1 MVNENKNNVTDSIH
15 RVLARKYR
23 PLNFTKLV
31 GQNNLIKTLSGSIE
45 RGRLA
50 HAYILTGLRGVGK
63 TSTARIIAKL
73 FNCTNPEKSSEIAI
87 NPCGVCDSCLGI
99 AEGKNID
106 VLEIDA
112 ASNTGVDNIR
122 ELIDGVGYK
131 PLTSKFRVYIIDE
144 VHMLSKGAFN
154 ALLKTLEEP
163 PEHVKFIFATTEIRK
178 VPITILSRCQRFDL
192 QIVPS
197 KILIDHLKWVCE
209 EEKINF
215 TLEALQIIVRV
226 SGGSVR
232 DALSLLDQSASI
244 SGDDIKSETI
254 SFMLGLPSRV
264 SSIEILENIFDSNIE
279 NALKIYD
286 NVINHGTNG
295 EILIGD
301 MLDIIHLST
310 RINIIGE
317 KNLDTF
323 MNSIPDGEKAGILKI
338 SKISLPGLTRA
349 WQILLKGIEEI
360 RAAPNPDE
368 AGSMILIRLAYSC
381 NLPDPASLVKKI
393 QASLEENKTT
403 FNDSL
408 EEKDDGKKN
417 TSEIINDLQEINSI
431 DSVDNKTTLV
441 EVNTFEDL
449 VEIFKIKGEL
459 LLHAQLLSC
468 VHLISFEKGKLE
480 ISISGNTNNN
490 IAKDISKFLKNWT
503 GEDWVISIVDD
514 QGTETLDHK
523 NERKAQE
530 EIENTKNT
538 PEMQKVL
545 KAFPNAELKSVNDK
559 NK

>member
-50 HAYILTGLRGVGK
+50 HAYILTGVRGVGK

-106 VLEIDA
+106 VMEIDA

-431 DSVDNKTTLV
+431 DNKTTLA

>member
-50 HAYILTGLRGVGK
+50 HAYILTGVRGVGK

-73 FNCTNPEKSSEIAI
+73 FNCTNPEKSSEIAF
-87 NPCGVCDSCLGI
+87 NPCGVCDSCLEI

-264 SSIEILENIFDSNIE
+264 SSIEILENIFDSNVE

-338 SKISLPGLTRA
+338 SKISLPGLTRT

-403 FNDSL
+403 FNDTL

-431 DSVDNKTTLV
+431 DNKTTLA

-545 KAFPNAELKSVNDK
+545 KAFPNAELKSVNDE

>member
-50 HAYILTGLRGVGK
+50 HAYILTGVRGVGK

-310 RINIIGE
+310 RINIVGE
-317 KNLDTF
+317 KNLDAF
-323 MNSIPDGEKAGILKI
+323 INSIPDGEKAGILKI
-338 SKISLPGLTRA
+338 SKISLPDLTRA

-403 FNDSL
+403 FNNSL

-431 DSVDNKTTLV
+431 DNKTTLA

>member
-50 HAYILTGLRGVGK
+50 HAYILTGVRGVGK

-360 RAAPNPDE
+360 RVAPNPDE

-417 TSEIINDLQEINSI
+417 TSEIINDQQEINSI
-431 DSVDNKTTLV
+431 DNKTTLA

>member
-50 HAYILTGLRGVGK
+50 HAYILTGVRGVGK

-286 NVINHGTNG
+286 NVINLGTNG

-408 EEKDDGKKN
+408 EKKDDGKKN

-431 DSVDNKTTLV
+431 DNKSTLT

>member
-50 HAYILTGLRGVGK
+50 HAYILTGVRGVGK

-310 RINIIGE
+310 RINIVGE
-317 KNLDTF
+317 NNLDTF
-323 MNSIPDGEKAGILKI
+323 MNTIPDGEKAGILKI

-431 DSVDNKTTLV
+431 DNKTTLA

>member
-50 HAYILTGLRGVGK
+50 HAYILTGVRGVGK

-403 FNDSL
+403 VNHSL

-431 DSVDNKTTLV
+431 DNKTTLA

>member
-50 HAYILTGLRGVGK
+50 HAYILTGVRGVGK

-286 NVINHGTNG
+286 NVINLGTNG

-417 TSEIINDLQEINSI
+417 TSEIINDQQEINSI
-431 DSVDNKTTLV
+431 DNKTTLA

>member
-50 HAYILTGLRGVGK
+50 HAYILTGVRGVGK

-87 NPCGVCDSCLGI
+87 NPCGVCESCLGI

-393 QASLEENKTT
+393 QASLEENKTI

-431 DSVDNKTTLV
+431 DNKTTLA

>member
-50 HAYILTGLRGVGK
+50 HAYILTGVRGVGK

-431 DSVDNKTTLV
+431 DNKTTLA

>member
-50 HAYILTGLRGVGK
+50 HAYILTGVRGVGK

-264 SSIEILENIFDSNIE
+264 SSIEILENIFDGNIE

-408 EEKDDGKKN
+408 EEKDNGKKN

-431 DSVDNKTTLV
+431 DNKTTLA

>member
-50 HAYILTGLRGVGK
+50 HAYILTGVRGVGK

-254 SFMLGLPSRV
+254 SFMLGLPSRL

-431 DSVDNKTTLV
+431 DNKTTLA

>member
-1 MVNENKNNVTDSIH
+1 MVNKNKNNVTDSIH

-23 PLNFTKLV
+23 PQNFTKLV

-50 HAYILTGLRGVGK
+50 HAYILTGVRGVGK

-73 FNCTNPEKSSEIAI
+73 FNCTNPEKSSEIVI

-244 SGDDIKSETI
+244 SGDNIKSETI

-264 SSIEILENIFDSNIE
+264 SSIEILENIFDSKIE

-317 KNLDTF
+317 NNLDTF

-368 AGSMILIRLAYSC
+368 AGSMMLIRLAYSC

-403 FNDSL
+403 FNDSIK
-408 EEKDDGKKN
+408 EKDDDRKN
-417 TSEIINDLQEINSI
+417 TSGVINDLQEINSI
-431 DSVDNKTTLV
+431 DSIDNKTTLV

-459 LLHAQLLSC
+459 LLHTQLLSC
-468 VHLISFEKGKLE
+468 VHLISFEKRKLE
-480 ISISGNTNNN
+480 ISISGNTNDN

-530 EIENTKNT
+530 EIENTKKT

-545 KAFPNAELKSVNDK
+545 KAFPNAELKSVNNK

>member
-50 HAYILTGLRGVGK
+50 HAYILTGVRGVGK

-323 MNSIPDGEKAGILKI
+323 MNSIPDGEKGGILKI

-408 EEKDDGKKN
+408 EKKDDGKKN

-431 DSVDNKTTLV
+431 DNKTTLA

>member
-50 HAYILTGLRGVGK
+50 HAYILTGVRGVGK

-323 MNSIPDGEKAGILKI
+323 MKSIPDGEKAGILKI

-417 TSEIINDLQEINSI
+417 TTEIINDLQEINSI
-431 DSVDNKTTLV
+431 DNKTTLA

>member
-23 PLNFTKLV
+23 PLNFTKLI

-50 HAYILTGLRGVGK
+50 HAYILTGVRGVGK
-63 TSTARIIAKL
+63 TSTARIIEKL

-264 SSIEILENIFDSNIE
+264 SSIEILENIFDSKIE

-403 FNDSL
+403 FNDSI

-431 DSVDNKTTLV
+431 DNKTTLL

-530 EIENTKNT
+530 AIENTKNT

>member
-1 MVNENKNNVTDSIH
+1 MVNEDKNNVTDSIH

-45 RGRLA
+45 RGRVA
-50 HAYILTGLRGVGK
+50 HAYILTGVRGVGK

-87 NPCGVCDSCLGI
+87 NPCGLCDSCLGI

-197 KILIDHLKWVCE
+197 KILIEHLKWVCE

-244 SGDDIKSETI
+244 SGDNIKSETI

-310 RINIIGE
+310 RINIVGE
-317 KNLDTF
+317 NNLDAF

-393 QASLEENKTT
+393 QASLEENKNKV
-403 FNDSL
+403 NDTL
-408 EEKDDGKKN
+408 EENDDDKKD
-417 TSEIINDLQEINSI
+417 TSGIINNLQEINSI
-431 DSVDNKTTLV
+431 DKKTTLA
-441 EVNTFEDL
+441 EVHTFEDL

-503 GEDWVISIVDD
+503 GEDWVITIVDD

>member
-50 HAYILTGLRGVGK
+50 HAYILTGVRGVGK

-310 RINIIGE
+310 RLNIIGE

-393 QASLEENKTT
+393 QASLEDNKTT
-403 FNDSL
+403 FNVSL
-408 EEKDDGKKN
+408 EENDDGKKN

-431 DSVDNKTTLV
+431 DNKTTLA
-441 EVNTFEDL
+441 EVSTFEDL

-545 KAFPNAELKSVNDK
+545 KAFPNAELKSINDK

>member
-50 HAYILTGLRGVGK
+50 HAYILTGVRGVGK

-87 NPCGVCDSCLGI
+87 NPCGVCESCLGI

-431 DSVDNKTTLV
+431 DNKTTLA

>member
-50 HAYILTGLRGVGK
+50 HAYILTGVRGVGK

-403 FNDSL
+403 FNDTL
-408 EEKDDGKKN
+408 EEKDDSKKN

-431 DSVDNKTTLV
+431 DNKTTLA

>member
-50 HAYILTGLRGVGK
+50 HAYILTGVRGVGK

-73 FNCTNPEKSSEIAI
+73 FNCTNPEKSSKIAI

-403 FNDSL
+403 FNVSL
-408 EEKDDGKKN
+408 EENDDGKKN

-431 DSVDNKTTLV
+431 DNKTTLA

>member
-50 HAYILTGLRGVGK
+50 HAYILTGVRGVGK

-73 FNCTNPEKSSEIAI
+73 FNCSNPEKSSEIAI

-417 TSEIINDLQEINSI
+417 TSEIIHDLQEINSI
-431 DSVDNKTTLV
+431 DNKTTLA

>member
-50 HAYILTGLRGVGK
+50 HAYILTGVRGVGK

-368 AGSMILIRLAYSC
+368 AGSMMLIRLAYSC

-403 FNDSL
+403 VINTL
-408 EEKDDGKKN
+408 EMDDGKKN

-431 DSVDNKTTLV
+431 DNKTTLA

>member
-50 HAYILTGLRGVGK
+50 HAYILTGVRGVGK

-317 KNLDTF
+317 KNFDTF
-323 MNSIPDGEKAGILKI
+323 MSSIPDGEKAGILKI

-431 DSVDNKTTLV
+431 DNKTTLA

-480 ISISGNTNNN
+480 ISVSGNTNNN

>member
-50 HAYILTGLRGVGK
+50 HAYILTGVRGVGK

-408 EEKDDGKKN
+408 EEKDDDKKN
-417 TSEIINDLQEINSI
+417 TSDIINDLQEINSI
-431 DSVDNKTTLV
+431 DNKTTLA

>member
-50 HAYILTGLRGVGK
+50 HAYILTGVRGVGK

-317 KNLDTF
+317 NNLDTF

-417 TSEIINDLQEINSI
+417 TSEIINDQQEINSI
-431 DSVDNKTTLV
+431 DNKTTLA

>member
-50 HAYILTGLRGVGK
+50 HAYILTGVRGVGK

-192 QIVPS
+192 QIIPS

-215 TLEALQIIVRV
+215 TIEALQIIVRV

-232 DALSLLDQSASI
+232 DALSLLDQAASI

-264 SSIEILENIFDSNIE
+264 SSIEILENIFDGNIE

-368 AGSMILIRLAYSC
+368 AGSMVLIRLAYSC

-431 DSVDNKTTLV
+431 DNKTTLA

-503 GEDWVISIVDD
+503 GEDWVISIVND
-514 QGTETLDHK
+514 QGTESLDHK

>member
-50 HAYILTGLRGVGK
+50 HAYILTGVRGVGK

-286 NVINHGTNG
+286 NVINLGTNG

-368 AGSMILIRLAYSC
+368 AGSMMLIRLAYSC
-381 NLPDPASLVKKI
+381 NLPDPAALVKKI

-408 EEKDDGKKN
+408 EEKDDSKKN
-417 TSEIINDLQEINSI
+417 TSEIIYDLQEINSI
-431 DSVDNKTTLV
+431 DNKITLA

-523 NERKAQE
+523 NERKDQE

>member
-50 HAYILTGLRGVGK
+50 HAYILTGVRGVGK

-87 NPCGVCDSCLGI
+87 NPCGVWDSCLGI

-106 VLEIDA
+106 VLESDA

-192 QIVPS
+192 QIVPT
-197 KILIDHLKWVCE
+197 KILIEHLKWVCE

-431 DSVDNKTTLV
+431 DNKTTLA

>member
-50 HAYILTGLRGVGK
+50 HAYILTGVRGVGK

-197 KILIDHLKWVCE
+197 KILIDHLKWICE

-279 NALKIYD
+279 IALKIYD

-310 RINIIGE
+310 RINIVGE

-417 TSEIINDLQEINSI
+417 TSEVINDLQEINSI
-431 DSVDNKTTLV
+431 DNKTTLA

-449 VEIFKIKGEL
+449 VEIFKFKGEL

-545 KAFPNAELKSVNDK
+545 KAFTNAELKSVNDK

>member
-50 HAYILTGLRGVGK
+50 HAYILTGVRGVGK

-197 KILIDHLKWVCE
+197 KILIDHLKWICE

-403 FNDSL
+403 FNNSL

-431 DSVDNKTTLV
+431 DNKTTLA

>member
-50 HAYILTGLRGVGK
+50 HAYILTGVRGVGK

-99 AEGKNID
+99 SEGKNID

-209 EEKINF
+209 EEKITF

-431 DSVDNKTTLV
+431 DNKTTLA

>member
-50 HAYILTGLRGVGK
+50 HAYILTGVRGVGK

-417 TSEIINDLQEINSI
+417 TSEIINDQQEINSI
-431 DSVDNKTTLV
+431 DNKTTLA

-538 PEMQKVL
+538 PEMQKVS

>member
-45 RGRLA
+45 RGRVA
-50 HAYILTGLRGVGK
+50 HAYILTGVRGVGK

-317 KNLDTF
+317 NNLDTF

-403 FNDSL
+403 VNDTL
-408 EEKDDGKKN
+408 EENDDDKKD
-417 TSEIINDLQEINSI
+417 TSGIINNLQEINSI
-431 DSVDNKTTLV
+431 DNKTTLA